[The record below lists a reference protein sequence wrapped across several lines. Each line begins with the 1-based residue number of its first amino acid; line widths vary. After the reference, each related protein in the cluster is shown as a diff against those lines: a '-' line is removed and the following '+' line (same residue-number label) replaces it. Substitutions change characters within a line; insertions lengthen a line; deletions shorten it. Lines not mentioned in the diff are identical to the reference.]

1 MARPRHAHRLASHT
15 PLAGLSRRAAGAFT
29 LVEILIV
36 VVIIGILAT
45 VVIPQFTSAS
55 HQARENTLK
64 DDLRYLRNQVQ
75 VYTAQHLDVAPG
87 FPPGNPG
94 GSPSSTYFIS
104 QMTQPTNAS
113 GATGAAGAAYPFGPY
128 LSKVPA
134 NPVNGLDTIKVVTG
148 AGMPTPDDSTGW
160 IYNPQTRRIIANIAA
175 NDAAGVPYVSY

>member
-113 GATGAAGAAYPFGPY
+113 GATGAGG
-128 LSKVPA
+128 VPVRA
-134 NPVNGLDTIKVVTG
+134 VPVEG
-148 AGMPTPDDSTGW
+148 AGQPGERAGHDQGGHRCRHADA
-160 IYNPQTRRIIANIAA
+160 RRLHRLDLQPADPA
-175 NDAAGVPYVSY
+175 DHREHRRQ